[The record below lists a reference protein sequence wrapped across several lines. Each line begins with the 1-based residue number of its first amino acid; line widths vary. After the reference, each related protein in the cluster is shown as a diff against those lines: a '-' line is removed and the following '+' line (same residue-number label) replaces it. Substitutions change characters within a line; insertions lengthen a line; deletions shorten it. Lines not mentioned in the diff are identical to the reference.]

1 MGGTILDVFLLLVG
15 FVVLI
20 QSAKLFVDS
29 SVNIAKRLKISTMV
43 IGLTIVAMGTS
54 APEVVISVSAAVG
67 GSSDLA
73 IANVIG
79 SNIFNLLFIVG
90 FCALLFPISI
100 NMKMVSRDYW
110 VSVAATALLFVM
122 IFIFDDTIPRLGSL
136 LLLGGFTTYM
146 IIVVRTALKNKAQEN
161 SDEQED
167 YTPKP
172 LGRSIIFTILG
183 AVLIIIGGQLTVS
196 SAVNIALAVG
206 MTERIVGLTIVAMGT
221 SLPELITTIIAC
233 RKGEGEFALGF
244 IIGSS
249 IFNIMFVLGIA
260 GLVMPLAVDGS
271 VVHDMAVLT
280 LGTLGFYVLARSGK
294 RLVRLEGLLM
304 VLVFL
309 GYMGWLIFAPT

>member
-1 MGGTILDVFLLLVG
+1 MGGTILDIFLLLVG
-15 FVVLI
+15 FAVLI

-29 SVNIAKRLKISTMV
+29 SVNIARRLKISTMV

-73 IANVIG
+73 VANVIG

-90 FCALLFPISI
+90 FCALIFPISV
-100 NMKMVSRDYW
+100 NMKLISRDYW

-122 IFIFDDTIPRLGSL
+122 IFIFGDTIPRLGSL
-136 LLLGGFTTYM
+136 ILLGCFAAYM
-146 IIVVRTALKNKAQEN
+146 IIVVRSALKNKTQEN
-161 SDEQED
+161 SGEHED

-172 LGRSIIFTILG
+172 LGQSIIFTVLG
-183 AVLIIIGGQLTVS
+183 AVLIVIGGQLTVS

-249 IFNIMFVLGIA
+249 IFNVMFVLGLA
-260 GLVMPLAVDGS
+260 GLVMPLTVDDS
-271 VVHDMAVLT
+271 VFYDMAVLT

-309 GYMGWLIFAPT
+309 GYMGWLIFA